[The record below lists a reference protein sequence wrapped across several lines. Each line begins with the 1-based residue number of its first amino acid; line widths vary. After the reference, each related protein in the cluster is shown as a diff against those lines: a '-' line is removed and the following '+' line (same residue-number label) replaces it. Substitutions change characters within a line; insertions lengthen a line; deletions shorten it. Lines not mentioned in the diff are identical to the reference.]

1 MSTVLAR
8 YRDLSNYEYFTTSVR
23 IRKEITALVT
33 SSALPKSYRFVFSV
47 PMAETARSIV
57 HNLVTANAF
66 YPNTEHNVCQRR
78 HYMTLAV
85 ADCEQIM
92 QDLQCLI
99 ELGIVKVSRCERMAE
114 DVETAIKLIK
124 GARKGVKL
132 IGQG

>member
-33 SSALPKSYRFVFSV
+33 SSALPKSYRFVFAV

-132 IGQG
+132 IGQV

>member
-1 MSTVLAR
+1 M
-8 YRDLSNYEYFTTSVR
+8 SNYEYFTTAVR

-33 SSALPKSYRFVFSV
+33 SSALPKSYRFVFAV

>member
-8 YRDLSNYEYFTTSVR
+8 YRDLSNYEYFTTAVR

-33 SSALPKSYRFVFSV
+33 SSALPKSYRFVFAV

-85 ADCEQIM
+85 ADCEQII

-99 ELGIVKVSRCERMAE
+99 ELGIVKVSRCERMAG

-124 GARKGVKL
+124 AARKGAKL

>member
-1 MSTVLAR
+1 
-8 YRDLSNYEYFTTSVR
+8 
-23 IRKEITALVT
+23 
-33 SSALPKSYRFVFSV
+33 
-47 PMAETARSIV
+47 
-57 HNLVTANAF
+57 
-66 YPNTEHNVCQRR
+66 
-78 HYMTLAV
+78 MTLVV

>member
-1 MSTVLAR
+1 M
-8 YRDLSNYEYFTTSVR
+8 SNYEYFTTAVR
-23 IRKEITALVT
+23 IRKEIPALVT
-33 SSALPKSYRFVFSV
+33 SSALPKSYRFVFAV

-66 YPNTEHNVCQRR
+66 YPNTKHNVCQRR
-78 HYMTLAV
+78 HCMTLAV

>member
-8 YRDLSNYEYFTTSVR
+8 YRDLSNYEYFTTAVR

-33 SSALPKSYRFVFSV
+33 SSALPKSYRFVFAV

-78 HYMTLAV
+78 HCMTLAV

-132 IGQG
+132 IG